1 MRQQAKGGRR
11 TVTTFI
17 VAWCLAAS
25 VAGAAEKARE
35 PAVLFHGNVVF
46 LEPVLLGQMGID
58 GAAVPSAREM
68 AAGIERLYAFYRK
81 SGYVLVDM
89 HYRKRGP
96 TWHVFIDEG
105 KLDRII
111 IIGTGSIR
119 TVLIRQ
125 SIHLPYKV
133 FNKAQIEKD
142 IEAIKKKHGIPR
154 IDYKVVELEE
164 VAHEGFQIPEWLTA
178 TGHDILPPALSFEP
192 RARYDLRI
200 HVRSSEWGTGFGWG
214 LDYTSLG
221 ISAHADYSGE
231 SALFEKDRQRLLVA
245 AGGDRRS
252 RIDDGNDYLT
262 FAQGTV
268 EVEYFLPPI
277 AKTRIRPQLVSRS
290 DIANWQRKDLP
301 LELYWFFK
309 EELSANAQFEPFT
322 SFTLSLGAGSQF
334 NNLFGLET
342 VESRP
347 MEAPVAEGPFQ
358 RWFVAGTVEYQ
369 FDELM
374 LRKDQ
379 RHSVF
384 GKASHYF
391 GGSRNTTGAFEIEY
405 QKVFLFGY
413 DDLTLKTAGLYM
425 WGDPVFHEEYRLTW
439 GPFSSSFDNMFYV
452 RRAAYQAAD
461 YGMSLYHEVVTL
473 HVFCDLAAFGRI
485 SRKDNSEE
493 LAGALSAGPGL
504 SLLLYDT
511 FMFRLHYAY
520 GRATTGDSGWE
531 LGMSFRKVF

>member
-1 MRQQAKGGRR
+1 MRAARP
-11 TVTTFI
+11 TVAVLV
-17 VAWCLAAS
+17 VACCLAAS
-25 VAGAAEKARE
+25 AAGATEKARE
-35 PAVLFHGNVVF
+35 PAVMFHGNAVF
-46 LEPVLLGQMGID
+46 LEPVLLAQMGLERSP
-58 GAAVPSAREM
+58 APSPKEM
-68 AAGIERLYAFYRK
+68 AAGIERLYTFYRK

-89 HYRKRGP
+89 HYRKKGP

-111 IIGTGSIR
+111 IMGTGSIR

-125 SIHLPYKV
+125 GIHLPYKV
-133 FNKAQIEKD
+133 FNKAQLEKD
-142 IEAIKKKHGIPR
+142 IETIKKKHGIQR
-154 IDYKVVELEE
+154 IEYKVVELEE

-200 HVRSSEWGTGFGWG
+200 HVRGSEWGTGFGWG

-231 SALFEKDRQRLLVA
+231 SALLEKDRQRVLVA

-252 RIDDGNDYLT
+252 RIDDGSDYLT
-262 FAQGTV
+262 FTQGTV
-268 EVEYFLPPI
+268 EIEYYLPPI
-277 AKTRIRPQLVSRS
+277 PKTRLRPQFVSRG
-290 DIANWQRKDLP
+290 DISNWQRKDLP

-309 EELSANAQFEPFT
+309 EEISVNAEIEPLNN
-322 SFTLSLGAGSQF
+322 FTLSLGAGSQF

-342 VESRP
+342 VEGRP
-347 MEAPVAEGPFQ
+347 MEAPVNEGPFQ
-358 RWFVAGTVEYQ
+358 RWFVAGSVGYR
-369 FDELM
+369 FDDLM

-379 RHSVF
+379 RHSIS
-384 GKASHYF
+384 GHAAHYF
-391 GGSRNTTGAFEIEY
+391 GGSRNTTGALELEY

-413 DDLTLKTAGLYM
+413 DDLTLKTAGFFM

-452 RRAAYQAAD
+452 RRAAYQSAD

-473 HVFCDLAAFGRI
+473 HLFCDLAAFGRI
-485 SRKDNSEE
+485 LRKDNSEE
-493 LAGALSAGPGL
+493 PAGAFSAGPGL

-531 LGMSFRKVF
+531 LGMSLRKVF